1 MNFVEPDSHAD
12 KQGMKNF
19 DVIVSIDGYPIND
32 MRDIQRVMYDKKPG
46 ELIYLLVVR
55 KGEFILIP
63 YALETLD
70 FPADFYDEDKP
81 EGLPIPDP
89 VPDK

>member
-1 MNFVEPDSHAD
+1 M
-12 KQGMKNF
+12 
-19 DVIVSIDGYPIND
+19 IVSLDGYPTND

-46 ELIYLLVVR
+46 ELIYLLVIR
-55 KGEFILIP
+55 QGEFILVT

-81 EGLPIPDP
+81 EELPTPDP
-89 VPDK
+89 TPDK